1 MEPTSPF
8 PRCLCYTR
16 LSNKYC
22 TLHTKYNIHEWSST
36 KLGGGG
42 VTNILIDNGSGEWL
56 QEWWVVRGA
65 ADNAIGGWTKLP
77 HWDSSHEISLTTSTV
92 FTLLPSLTSK
102 TVLAGN
108 VFVRVA
114 IFKSNQEVK
123 QCTPHL
129 LRLSDRQE
137 VILTLQLYI
146 QGISQ

>member
-1 MEPTSPF
+1 MYGACIYDAANFVTNG
-8 PRCLCYTR
+8 RTNGR
-16 LSNKYC
+16 TNKAI
-22 TLHTKYNIHEWSST
+22 LGVGWSST

-42 VTNILIDNGSGEWL
+42 VTNILIGNGSGEWL
-56 QEWWVVRGA
+56 QEWWVVWGRGVQA

-129 LRLSDRQE
+129 VRLSDRQE
-137 VILTLQLYI
+137 VILTLQL
-146 QGISQ
+146 